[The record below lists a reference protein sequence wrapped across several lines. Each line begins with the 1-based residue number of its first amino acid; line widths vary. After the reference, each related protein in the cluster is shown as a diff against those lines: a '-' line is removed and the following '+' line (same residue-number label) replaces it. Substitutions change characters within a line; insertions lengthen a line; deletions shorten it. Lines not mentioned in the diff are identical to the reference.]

1 MGSQTLSILR
11 QGVWAS
17 LTGGWYYD
25 PKQSH
30 FSNVFHLY
38 LWLLFVCL
46 PFTIR
51 IGTTSWIPWLIYCLV
66 IGILFTTIKLINAYF
81 HHLFD
86 HGECVVEDSSSHKS
100 DDEVNIEDGISNQ
113 NDKNKVVSNE
123 HEHIEMMVLGQNENV
138 NTNSQIHKD
147 QFTNDP
153 VNEQHSNMQISL
165 STANNDANQNGTRD
179 FSNSI
184 TNPQSIIDLEVDV
197 HHRNSSGSSI
207 GVSEK
212 TKSQNEEDHNQSAK
226 IDNLS
231 NTNQSDLLM
240 SNSPNLETSQH
251 LNVSSSINLS
261 NESTEISSSCDP
273 LMKSGALL
281 ELGFMAQDPSAMR
294 AANDSQLR
302 NKRAENVV
310 RRARSELETTQCS
323 DKNSP
328 SSMPSSHPV
337 SLEVIGTSNTG
348 DISNDDDKSE
358 SSQNGHTSSEH
369 IKRSNFSENIKPI
382 DEVVPDENDQV
393 AQSKIDNSNTEI
405 EADKSESKSPSKE
418 INMIETSKM
427 TQIRSTDDEGDESDV
442 SLVVNANKNKKKRI
456 KGVKRKTLSR
466 KRVSKSTSLGKIH
479 SFSKKPIDKLGSGD
493 VDMNKR
499 SALHLM
505 NVSSDSEIESSH
517 NKSDNCS
524 SSNKASLSISSSN
537 SSADEKTP
545 LTNSIVNPDS
555 DDKSASSKPNTSL
568 YDLKCVAGPSRM
580 FINENEIGKPILST
594 FSRNNE
600 QELNRLRNELQKREK
615 QTRIKNAVSVSNH
628 NRELTESNERTS
640 LVLSNTLESP
650 GVFSSENGPPPYLLA
665 RILSVPGTHL
675 ARSHEDTN
683 AGAVH
688 VFQDERGNW
697 LTYTFDENS
706 TGVARGLM
714 NSDRALLDLK
724 YDLYSKN
731 RKVYMFW

>member
-1 MGSQTLSILR
+1 M
-11 QGVWAS
+11 
-17 LTGGWYYD
+17 
-25 PKQSH
+25 
-30 FSNVFHLY
+30 
-38 LWLLFVCL
+38 
-46 PFTIR
+46 
-51 IGTTSWIPWLIYCLV
+51 
-66 IGILFTTIKLINAYF
+66 
-81 HHLFD
+81 
-86 HGECVVEDSSSHKS
+86 
-100 DDEVNIEDGISNQ
+100 
-113 NDKNKVVSNE
+113 KN
-123 HEHIEMMVLGQNENV
+123 
-138 NTNSQIHKD
+138 
-147 QFTNDP
+147 
-153 VNEQHSNMQISL
+153 
-165 STANNDANQNGTRD
+165 
-179 FSNSI
+179 
-184 TNPQSIIDLEVDV
+184 
-197 HHRNSSGSSI
+197 
-207 GVSEK
+207 
-212 TKSQNEEDHNQSAK
+212 
-226 IDNLS
+226 
-231 NTNQSDLLM
+231 
-240 SNSPNLETSQH
+240 
-251 LNVSSSINLS
+251 
-261 NESTEISSSCDP
+261 
-273 LMKSGALL
+273 GALL
-281 ELGFMAQDPSAMR
+281 ELGFMAQDPAAMR

-369 IKRSNFSENIKPI
+369 IKRSNFIENIKPI
-382 DEVVPDENDQV
+382 DEVVPDENDPV
-393 AQSKIDNSNTEI
+393 AQSKIDNSNFEI
-405 EADKSESKSPSKE
+405 QADTSENKSPSKE

-517 NKSDNCS
+517 NKSDSCS

-537 SSADEKTP
+537 SSVDEKTP

-594 FSRNNE
+594 FSRNNNE

-706 TGVARGLM
+706 SGVARGLM